1 MIASL
6 HFGARAYNLGH
17 LSFIYF
23 YKQHSDCTE
32 NFSTLSFQ
40 PHQYNLRLAV
50 LLLLRVVIFRT
61 RLSAT

>member
-23 YKQHSDCTE
+23 YKHSDCTE

-50 LLLLRVVIFRT
+50 LLLLRVVIYFAR
-61 RLSAT
+61 A